1 MPWVTSRL
9 WAEYE
14 IGMLRVARARL
25 LPLVLI
31 GMGLAASCGDPVE
44 EQPPTELTC
53 DATVSSATYEVVPV
67 EDTRIFLDLPEGHE
81 RDILQRDIV
90 DVLERLWGSEP
101 TVVFGAPDGSTPA
114 PLWISASEQARS
126 ASGAKLEKGY
136 ALARSGG
143 GLVAYGTDGYHAS
156 VAAYALL
163 EELGARFFHPMED
176 LVPALGEARFPA
188 ELAVER
194 APAFETRGVQL
205 HTLHPIEYL
214 EPLTVPGEQNLAV
227 ARKLIDWLVKT
238 GHDQIQWWI
247 LEERANG
254 WEEHTRAII
263 EYAHVRG
270 VKVGA
275 LVQLS
280 KAASFQRAFG
290 LVEDE
295 ATQAEGEAQ
304 IRERLD
310 EVLGAGWDHIELTLG
325 EFLASDPDLLIAWL
339 NTATDHLMT
348 QEPPV
353 EVSVVNHVG
362 GDLYVDY
369 EGESVF
375 FYFLPQF
382 ADPRLTNSVH
392 TVFFFDLY
400 REWGGYGHDDFF
412 AHREYLF
419 DHLGE
424 RKMRYIPESAYWASA
439 DVDVP
444 LFLPTYLT
452 GRWMDVKGIAL
463 EPKQMGLPPVEGHIM
478 FSSGHEWGYWMTDYL
493 TAKMLWRPGEPLEN
507 LVREMT
513 ASFGSCSEQ
522 LATGLLELVALQDE
536 FLFDKK
542 LVGYLSGEDLADDA
556 GAAGGILT
564 TPRRRAY
571 EEVAALTGAD
581 RAAFEADV
589 VSQLERFADAEDEVT
604 ARLEAACE
612 RPDERSANFCHEL
625 ADGSAIT
632 ALRARHS
639 ALLYRAVLAADDKDV
654 ARPLIAEATL
664 TRAKAASVIGR
675 RESGYRFA
683 AAKLVEK
690 LDNPTIYDWGYLR
703 QAHLLCYWD
712 RQALQAEN
720 WVEYQST
727 GFVGLPTCSE

>member
-1 MPWVTSRL
+1 
-9 WAEYE
+9 
-14 IGMLRVARARL
+14 MLRVARASLTPL
-25 LPLVLI
+25 LLV
-31 GMGLAASCGDPVE
+31 GMGLASSCGDPVE
-44 EQPPTELTC
+44 EQPATEPTC
-53 DATVSSATYEVVPV
+53 DASVSVAAYEVVPIENV
-67 EDTRIFLDLPEGHE
+67 RLFLDLPEGQE
-81 RDILQRDIV
+81 RDVLQRDLE
-90 DVLERLWGSEP
+90 DVLERLWGSKP
-101 TVVFGAPDGSTPA
+101 GVVFGAPDGSAPA
-114 PLWISASEQARS
+114 PIWISSSENARS
-126 ASGAKLEKGY
+126 ASGADLEEGY

-163 EELGARFFHPMED
+163 EALGARFFHPMED
-176 LVPALGEARFPA
+176 LVPALGEVRLPA

-194 APAFETRGVQL
+194 SPAFETRGVQL

-214 EPLTVPGEQNLAV
+214 EPLTVPGEENLKIAQ
-227 ARKLIDWLVKT
+227 KLVDWIVKT
-238 GHDQIQWWI
+238 GHDQLQWWI
-247 LEERANG
+247 LEERADG
-254 WEEHTRAII
+254 WEAHTRAII
-263 EYAHVRG
+263 DYAHARG
-270 VKVGA
+270 VEVGA

-295 ATQAEGEAQ
+295 ATQEQGEFQ
-304 IRERLD
+304 IRDRLD

-325 EFLASDPDLLIAWL
+325 EFLASDPNLLIAWL
-339 NTATDHLMT
+339 NTATDHLQT
-348 QEPPV
+348 QDPPV
-353 EVSVVNHVG
+353 AVSVVNHVG

-369 EGESVF
+369 EGEPIF

-382 ADPRLTNSVH
+382 ADSRLTNSVH

-424 RKMRYIPESAYWASA
+424 RTMRYIPESAYWASA

-452 GRWMDVKGIAL
+452 GRWLDVKGIV
-463 EPKQMGLPPVEGHIM
+463 EQPKQLGRPPVEGHIM

-493 TAKMLWRPGEPLEN
+493 TAKMLWRPGEPLED

-522 LATGLLELVALQDE
+522 LATGLLDLVALQDE

-542 LVGYLSGEDLADDA
+542 LAGYLSGEDLADDA

-571 EEVAALTGAD
+571 EEVAVLTGDA
-581 RAAFEADV
+581 RSAFEADV
-589 VSQLERFADAEDEVT
+589 VTQLERFADAGDRVT
-604 ARLEAACE
+604 TALEAACE
-612 RPDERSANFCHEL
+612 RPALNLSAGGANFCHEL

-632 ALRARHS
+632 ALRARHA

-654 ARPLIAEATL
+654 ARPLLAEAKL

-675 RESGYRFA
+675 RERGYRFDA
-683 AAKLVEK
+683 TKLVEK
-690 LDNPTIYDWGYLR
+690 FDNATIYDWGYLR